1 HRGCPRKAHRRDDRR
16 AQERLRDRDRTR
28 SGIGRPRAFRP
39 RRRRVGRRANRLAER
54 KMIDP
59 ARLAALLAACLVTVA
74 ASVPAS
80 ADYLDIAQF
89 ALTEHDGGR
98 FRLVATLSDAADT
111 GLSPTWPRAC
121 TLRSRDASRLPNARR
136 VAFDVDC
143 PPASSADL
151 RIEMPW
157 GRDGAILELDR
168 DDGVVESRMLP
179 GGPTGSVIDLSERPP
194 DAAGSSGGFWP
205 TARRYLALGTEHVLI
220 GWDHLAFVFCLGMLA
235 SGASLAW

>member
-1 HRGCPRKAHRRDDRR
+1 MDRAARVAARSSLRARDRGGGARADPVRGAAGAADAGLHRGCPRKAHRRDDRR

-121 TLRSRDASRLPNARR
+121 TLRSREASRLPNARR
-136 VAFDVDC
+136 VAFRGHW
-143 PPASSADL
+143 PPA
-151 RIEMPW
+151 
-157 GRDGAILELDR
+157 
-168 DDGVVESRMLP
+168 
-179 GGPTGSVIDLSERPP
+179 
-194 DAAGSSGGFWP
+194 
-205 TARRYLALGTEHVLI
+205 
-220 GWDHLAFVFCLGMLA
+220 
-235 SGASLAW
+235 